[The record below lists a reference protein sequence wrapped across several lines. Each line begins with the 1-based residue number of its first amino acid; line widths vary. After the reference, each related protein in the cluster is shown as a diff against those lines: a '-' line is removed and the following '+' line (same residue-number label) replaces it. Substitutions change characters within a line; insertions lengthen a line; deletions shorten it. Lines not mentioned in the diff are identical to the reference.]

1 MNGGIPFVST
11 LTLIDMNRLLAPL
24 CAIFST
30 FVLGHPAL
38 SAAPAPIKVLIIDGY
53 SNHDWQRNTPLIR
66 AILDNA
72 GLFQVTV
79 STAPPTPDAPGW
91 DAWRPKFA
99 DYDVVIQT
107 CNDLPG
113 GSNPQSQ
120 GPQWPAEV
128 QKAFEE
134 YVSGGGGLFVYHG
147 GNNAFA
153 GWPAYNEMIGLGWR
167 PANFGRAVALDEKG
181 NLKPYEAGVGEKTG
195 HGKRIDTIIH
205 RRGEHPIHQGFPA
218 KWMAAELE
226 IYFYARG
233 PAKNME
239 VISYGL
245 DQKTQQY
252 WPTEWTVQYGKGR
265 VYSSTC
271 GHFWKDQIDPPNLS
285 DVAFQTILPRALQWL
300 AKRDVTYPIPA
311 NFPGP
316 DQPSLRVLLSI
327 PPAAAG
333 EVQLFNGKDLT
344 GWTVTKGN
352 RDKLPEVTASRF
364 SAKNGVLVVHPAPPG
379 VEKAGQRITT
389 EREFAGDFE
398 LRLEFRAEVN
408 ADSGLFIRKPQLQVR
423 DYLVAGPYNQLNNY
437 KPQDWNEIVVVV
449 KDNVA
454 HCTCNGEVLE
464 AALALPPSGPIGL
477 EADLGQMEYRN
488 LRLRPLP

>member
-1 MNGGIPFVST
+1 MNTSQ
-11 LTLIDMNRLLAPL
+11 
-24 CAIFST
+24 IFSHST
-30 FVLGHPAL
+30 VTLRSFILRAFVLLSVFVLGHPAF
-38 SAAPAPIKVLIIDGY
+38 SAESTPIKVLIIDGY

-72 GLFQVTV
+72 GLFQVSV

-91 DAWRPKFA
+91 DTWRPKFA

-113 GSNPQSQ
+113 GSNPKTP

-134 YVSGGGGLFVYHG
+134 YVAGGGGLFAYHG
-147 GNNAFA
+147 GNNAFVN
-153 GWPAYNEMIGLGWR
+153 WPAYNDMIGIGWR
-167 PANFGRAVALDEKG
+167 AADFGKAISLDEKG
-181 NLKPYEAGVGEKTG
+181 NLQVHEPGDGEKTG
-195 HGKRIDTIIH
+195 HGARVNTVIH
-205 RRGEHPIHQGFPA
+205 RRGEHPIHHGFPE

-245 DQKTQQY
+245 DQKTQKF

-300 AKRDVTYPIPA
+300 AKRDVTYPVPA

-316 DQPSLRVLLSI
+316 EQPSLRVLLSI
-327 PPAAAG
+327 PPAADG
-333 EVQLFNGKDLT
+333 E
-344 GWTVTKGN
+344 TKT
-352 RDKLPEVTASRF
+352 PA
-364 SAKNGVLVVHPAPPG
+364 AK
-379 VEKAGQRITT
+379 
-389 EREFAGDFE
+389 
-398 LRLEFRAEVN
+398 
-408 ADSGLFIRKPQLQVR
+408 
-423 DYLVAGPYNQLNNY
+423 
-437 KPQDWNEIVVVV
+437 
-449 KDNVA
+449 
-454 HCTCNGEVLE
+454 
-464 AALALPPSGPIGL
+464 
-477 EADLGQMEYRN
+477 
-488 LRLRPLP
+488 